1 MPEQDHLESFIGNSF
16 RSVWALEVLQFLV
29 EHTEASFSPEEL
41 ISALRVSDAVIS
53 QSVENLSAAGLT
65 VVDGEGRISL
75 RAAKEGDLRLVREA
89 IDFYQKAAEGLMGT
103 LFPTLVYALCFA
115 TSALCAF
122 LLGRGY
128 LRNRSRMLLWSTI
141 CFTLLA
147 VVNLLVVFDLVIYP
161 TSLDLRPE
169 RMWLTL
175 AAVAVL
181 LFGFIWREEL

>member
-89 IDFYQKAAEGLMGT
+89 IDFYQKSPDKVRRLIVARAAPGIT
-103 LFPTLVYALCFA
+103 AFA
-115 TSALCAF
+115 DAF
-122 LLGRGY
+122 K
-128 LRNRSRMLLWSTI
+128 LRR
-141 CFTLLA
+141 
-147 VVNLLVVFDLVIYP
+147 D
-161 TSLDLRPE
+161 
-169 RMWLTL
+169 
-175 AAVAVL
+175 
-181 LFGFIWREEL
+181 